1 MSFVHLHTHSEYSL
15 LDGAA
20 RVKALVK
27 QAREF
32 EMPALAITDHGYMYG
47 AADFYKQ
54 ATKAGIKP
62 IIGCEVYF
70 TPDTRGKREGK
81 PNLYH
86 LLLLAKNNE
95 GYRNLMALVSDAA
108 VNGFYYK
115 PQVDL
120 ELLERYAEGLIGT
133 SACMS
138 GILSKSIELGDPAGA
153 RTWAETYSRIFA
165 PGDFYVELQEQGI
178 VANNGVSQKQ
188 LNRELSTIATELGL
202 PTVATNDIH
211 YLTREDATTQDLLL
225 CIGTGSTVDQTNRM
239 KFSCDEFYMKSAEE
253 MHSALSEYEEA
264 LANTVAIAERC
275 DVELEFGKII
285 LPKFEVP
292 ADETEEGFLD
302 GILGER
308 PVPQDA

>member
-1 MSFVHLHTHSEYSL
+1 MCFVHLHTHSEYSM

-20 RVKALVK
+20 RVKSLVA
-27 QAREF
+27 QAKAF

-47 AADFYKQ
+47 AVDFYKT
-54 ATKAGIKP
+54 ATAAGVKP

-70 TPDTRGKREGK
+70 TPDARGKREGK

-120 ELLERYAEGLIGT
+120 ELLEQYAKGLVGT

-138 GILSKSIELGDPAGA
+138 GVLSKSIELGEPDEA
-153 RTWAETYSRIFA
+153 RRWAETYARVFA

-188 LNRELSTIATELGL
+188 LNVELSAIAAELGL

-211 YLTREDATTQDLLL
+211 YLTREDARTQDLLL
-225 CIGTGSTVDQTNRM
+225 CIGTGSTVDQPGRM

-253 MHSALSEYEEA
+253 MQEAIGSAYPEA
-264 LANTVAIAERC
+264 VANTLAIAE
-275 DVELEFGKII
+275 
-285 LPKFEVP
+285 
-292 ADETEEGFLD
+292 
-302 GILGER
+302 
-308 PVPQDA
+308 